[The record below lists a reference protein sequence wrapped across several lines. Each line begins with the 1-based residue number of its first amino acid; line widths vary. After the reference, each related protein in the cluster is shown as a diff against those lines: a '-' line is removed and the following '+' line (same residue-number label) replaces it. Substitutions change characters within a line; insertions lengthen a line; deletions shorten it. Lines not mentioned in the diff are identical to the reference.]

1 MSRLELCAYGGVE
14 NLVFNEDNSVEPPEA
29 NEVQVKIL
37 TAGVNVIDTK
47 IRVIV

>member
-37 TAGVNVIDTK
+37 TWQLPACLGNVLMTS
-47 IRVIV
+47 